1 MYRSGFTDGLPIV
14 PPTPERVE
22 DLLRASGRDSEEVVA
37 VLEPSGAEAT
47 VQALAVNAVMAGC
60 LPEYLPVLISAIDA
74 IAHEDFNLLGIQS
87 TTGSPAPVVIVNG
100 PIARRLEMNLG
111 AGALGPGNR
120 ANATI
125 GRALSL
131 ILRNVGGARPGEED
145 MASLGQP
152 AKYGLCFPENEEES
166 PWPSLHADLGF
177 ASHENTLTVAAIS
190 GYVEVV
196 DVFSRDADGLL
207 ATLAGAVA
215 GTCLAGQT
223 ATHRAVSPVLVLTP
237 EHAHQLA
244 ERFTKTLVKQGVWE
258 QASLSLEQV
267 GPRVK
272 QQVMERRLRRGGEDV
287 NGPLRPCPTPEDII
301 VVVAGGIGQKSA
313 YLPAWYGGSKAQ
325 IRPIRT

>member
-1 MYRSGFTDGLPIV
+1 MRMTIDLRLSLKFLPLVVLPFVASGKLEYDWYRGGTVNPPDNATYNGQPQSIVKVAKLDGVDIGGIDEEYVDSNGTPLPGLP
-14 PPTPERVE
+14 
-22 DLLRASGRDSEEVVA
+22 SEVG
-37 VLEPSGAEAT
+37 SYTAT
-47 VQALAVNAVMAGC
+47 VIFPPSTGLGN
-60 LPEYLPVLISAIDA
+60 LIGQT
-74 IAHEDFNLLGIQS
+74 FTIQQ
-87 TTGSPAPVVIVNG
+87 
-100 PIARRLEMNLG
+100 
-111 AGALGPGNR
+111 
-120 ANATI
+120 
-125 GRALSL
+125 
-131 ILRNVGGARPGEED
+131 D
-145 MASLGQP
+145 
-152 AKYGLCFPENEEES
+152 
-166 PWPSLHADLGF
+166 
-177 ASHENTLTVAAIS
+177 TLTVAAIS
-190 GYVEVV
+190 GYLEVV

-272 QQVMERRLRRGGEDV
+272 QQVMERRLRRGGEDA